1 MNRNPTDKPSPRF
14 PTANTPKPFPSL
26 IKDDNM
32 TIQFLKLVKEM
43 REAQK
48 WYFRNRSPQAL
59 QKSKDLEK
67 KVDEEIQ
74 KELDAKHGE
83 QSSLF

>member
-1 MNRNPTDKPSPRF
+1 MK
-14 PTANTPKPFPSL
+14 
-26 IKDDNM
+26 IE
-32 TIQFLKLVKEM
+32 FLKLVKEM
-43 REAQK
+43 RDAQK

-74 KELDAKHGE
+74 KELDARHGE